1 MHMEPRQQLQLIRW
15 LKRISAV
22 LTVAIWLYVITIFI
36 NDPAPFKE
44 LVPYC
49 MGSTMLIF
57 GILTGIFKGLEY
69 WEAQIQHK
77 NGQNNEK
84 ETR

>member
-1 MHMEPRQQLQLIRW
+1 MKNRQALQTIKW
-15 LKRISAV
+15 LKRIAA
-22 LTVAIWLYVITIFI
+22 TVTIAIWLYVIIYFI
-36 NDPAPFKE
+36 QDPAPFRE

-69 WEAQIQHK
+69 WESNIEQ
-77 NGQNNEK
+77 K

>member
-1 MHMEPRQQLQLIRW
+1 METKQQRQLIGW

-22 LTVAIWLYVITIFI
+22 LTIGVWLYVITIFL
-36 NDPAPFKE
+36 NDPAPFSE

-57 GILTGIFKGLEY
+57 GILTGIYKGLEY
-69 WEAQIQHK
+69 WEATLK
-77 NGQNNEK
+77 K
-84 ETR
+84 EYNDVAEER

>member
-1 MHMEPRQQLQLIRW
+1 MHMKNEEQRKIILW
-15 LKRISAV
+15 LKRLAAT
-22 LTVAIWLYVITIFI
+22 LTVVVWLYVMLIFI
-36 NDPAPFKE
+36 QDPAPFAE

-69 WEAQIQHK
+69 WEKQIADS
-77 NGQNNEK
+77 
-84 ETR
+84 R